1 VSNTKSMLER
11 GGRESDEE
19 LRRFLDRL
27 KRTADA
33 LEATLRESSRLRR
46 WRDERKAA

>member
-1 VSNTKSMLER
+1 MELVREHGER
-11 GGRESDEE
+11 DSDDE

-33 LEATLRESSRLRR
+33 LETTLRESSRLRR